1 MRRWLE
7 SLAFERKE
15 RTLFEYIDEEKAVRT
30 VSYKQF
36 YEDVICLADRLEMEY
51 GAGKHIGLLENPGYI
66 WWLYFFAIQC
76 SGNVAVIYNYSLA
89 IEDIIALIKLSD
101 TTNVILG
108 KEYEEYR
115 SIIEKEC
122 ACQSAFVYPLS
133 EIRSRVVDECRLQ
146 TVDLDA
152 GSLILF
158 SSGTSGGSKAVLLSM
173 KNWLAPLK
181 DLSGEQ
187 AGDKRVLI
195 LFPVYH
201 VGACCILGYAMKSGY
216 RICIAR
222 QSKYLFS
229 DIETYLPDYIHGV
242 PSMAEAIVQKKK
254 RGMLFIDNLSKKPE
268 CFISA
273 GTALSSETVKMLK
286 DHNIDMASQ
295 YGMTEC
301 GNITDIASGCSEH
314 VGRIGGHNQVRII
327 ENEICVSGENVMLGY
342 YHNAK
347 ETKEVMDE
355 QGWLHT
361 GDLGY
366 VDADGFLYLTGRKKN
381 MIILSNGE
389 NVSPEEIED
398 RLVKKKEIEE
408 IVIYEHES
416 VIAAQVY
423 YICQDASARMA
434 IEKQIEEYV
443 QEYNRSVPLYKQI
456 RKLSFRETP
465 FEKTGSGKIK
475 RYLL

>member
-1 MRRWLE
+1 MLKWLK
-7 SLAFERKE
+7 SLALERKE
-15 RTLFEYIDEEKAVRT
+15 QTLFEYIDEDKTVRT
-30 VSYKQF
+30 VSYAQF
-36 YEDVICLADRLEMEY
+36 HEDVIRLADMIQTGY
-51 GAGKHIGLLENPGYI
+51 GVGKHIGLLENPGYI

-89 IEDIIALIKLSD
+89 VEDIVALIRLSD

-108 KEYEEYR
+108 KEYEGYCGT
-115 SIIEKEC
+115 IEKEC
-122 ACQSAFVYPLS
+122 ACQSSFVYPLS
-133 EIRSRVVDECRLQ
+133 VIRSRVVDESKLQ
-146 TVDLDA
+146 TEDLDA
-152 GSLILF
+152 GALILF

-173 KNWLAPLK
+173 RNWLAPLIE
-181 DLSGEQ
+181 LSGEPVD
-187 AGDKRVLI
+187 GKRVLI

-229 DIETYLPDYIHGV
+229 DIEIYLPDYIHGV
-242 PSMAEAIVQKKK
+242 PSMAEAIVKKKK
-254 RGMLFIDNLSKKPE
+254 RGMLFVDSLSKKPE

-273 GTALSSETVKMLK
+273 GTALPSETVKLLK

-301 GNITDIASGCSEH
+301 GNVTDIASGTSEY
-314 VGRIGGHNQVRII
+314 VGRVSRHNQVRII
-327 ENEICVSGENVMLGY
+327 DNEICVSGANVMLGY
-342 YHNAK
+342 YNNTT

-366 VDADGFLYLTGRKKN
+366 IDADGFLYLTGRKKN
-381 MIILSNGE
+381 IIILSNGE

-398 RLVKKKEIEE
+398 RLLQKKEIEE
-408 IVIYEHES
+408 IVVYEQES

-423 YICQDASARMA
+423 YICQDDAEKMG
-434 IEKQIEEYV
+434 IEKRIEEYV
-443 QEYNRSVPLYKQI
+443 QEYNKSVPLYKQI
-456 RKLSFRETP
+456 RKLGFRETP